1 MPESIV
7 VGSSVIKTGLY
18 YAKTHEWINLDES
31 PSTVGISDYAQ
42 KTLHDLVYAELPK
55 VGQLIKMG
63 TTLCTLESIKAVA
76 EVYAPVDGVVKEI
89 NTDLSDRPE
98 LINKDPYGAG
108 WLVKLEVKGENSLL
122 LKPEQ
127 YAEIVKNLK

>member
-7 VGSSVIKTGLY
+7 VGSSVIKTGLC

>member
-7 VGSSVIKTGLY
+7 VGNSAIKPGLH
-18 YAKTHEWINLDES
+18 YAKTHEWINLGES
-31 PSTVGISDYAQ
+31 PSTIGISDYAQ
-42 KTLHDLVYAELPK
+42 KALHDLVYAEFPK
-55 VGQLIKMG
+55 VGQFIKMG

-89 NTDLSDRPE
+89 NGDLSESPE

-108 WLVKLEVKGENSLL
+108 WLVKIDVKGKNALL
-122 LKPEQ
+122 LGPEQ
-127 YAEIVKNLK
+127 YAEFVKNLK

>member
-7 VGSSVIKTGLY
+7 VGNSVIKTGLY
-18 YAKTHEWINLDES
+18 YSKTHEWINLGES

-42 KTLHDLVYAELPK
+42 RSLHDLVYAELPK
-55 VGQLIKMG
+55 VGQFVKAG
-63 TTLCTLESIKAVA
+63 TILCTLESIKAVA

-89 NTDLSDRPE
+89 NADLADRPE

-108 WLVKLEVKGENSLL
+108 WLVKLDVKGKNAMLL
-122 LKPEQ
+122 SHEK

>member
-1 MPESIV
+1 
-7 VGSSVIKTGLY
+7 
-18 YAKTHEWINLDES
+18 
-31 PSTVGISDYAQ
+31 
-42 KTLHDLVYAELPK
+42 
-55 VGQLIKMG
+55 
-63 TTLCTLESIKAVA
+63 
-76 EVYAPVDGVVKEI
+76 VDGVVKEI

>member
-1 MPESIV
+1 MPESII
-7 VGSSVIKTGLY
+7 VGNSIIKTGLHY
-18 YAKTHEWINLDES
+18 TKTHEWINLGES

-42 KTLHDLVYAELPK
+42 RTLHDLVYAELPK

-76 EVYAPVDGVVKEI
+76 EVYSPVDGFVKEI
-89 NTDLSDRPE
+89 NTNLSDSPE

-108 WLVKLEVKGENSLL
+108 WLVKLDVKNKNALL
-122 LKPEQ
+122 LSPEQ